1 VTIKV
6 SKPTAIQLELAA
18 KALSAG
24 SLVAF
29 PTETVY
35 GLGADA
41 KNPLAIA
48 RVFQVKNR
56 PTNHP
61 VIIHLSRQDQ
71 VEYWAE
77 RVSAFAKALMRDY
90 WPGPMT
96 LIFSRS
102 ENANDLITGGQDSV
116 GLRVPNHSVALA
128 LIEKF
133 HDLGGKGIVAPSAN
147 RYGAVSPTD
156 SEAVRVE
163 LGEYL
168 ADEDMILDGASPAV
182 GVESTIIDCTGDAPI
197 VLRPGAITV
206 QMIEKSTGIS
216 VVRNQDALLRVS
228 GSHKKHYSP
237 KAQVLVD
244 GNSQTGEGLIAGS
257 HLKTPP
263 GVIRLA
269 SPTSVEEY
277 ARILYSALRQADAL
291 GLETVRVVPP
301 IGDGLAI
308 AIRDRITRS
317 AAE

>member
-1 VTIKV
+1 MTIRA
-6 SKPTAIQLELAA
+6 SKATKTQLELAA
-18 KALSAG
+18 KALRLG
-24 SLVAF
+24 YLVAF

-41 KNPLAIA
+41 ENPLAIA
-48 RVFQVKNR
+48 RMFEVKNR
-56 PTNHP
+56 PSNHP
-61 VIIHLSRQDQ
+61 VIIHLSSQDE
-71 VEYWAE
+71 VSYWAAQ
-77 RVSAFAKALMRDY
+77 VSDFAKTLMRDY

-102 ENANDLITGGQDSV
+102 QNANDFITGGQDSV
-116 GLRVPNHSVALA
+116 GLRVPSHPVALA

-133 HDLGGKGIVAPSAN
+133 RELGGRGVVAPSAN

-156 SEAVRVE
+156 AEAVRIE
-163 LGEYL
+163 LSEYL
-168 ADEDMILDGASPAV
+168 ADNDMILDGQRPAV
-182 GVESTIIDCTGDAPI
+182 EVESTIIDCTKDRPI

-206 QMIEKSTGIS
+206 QMIEKSTGLS
-216 VVRNQDALLRVS
+216 VMSSEDTLLRVS

-244 GNSQTGEGLIAGS
+244 GKSQTGEGLIAGS
-257 HLKTPP
+257 HVKTPP

-277 ARILYSALRQADAL
+277 ARMLYSALRQADAL

-301 IGDGLAI
+301 VGEGLAI

-317 AAE
+317 ASE